1 LRAKNSKAAFLIALA
16 VFFCGAL
23 YAENIKPFVM
33 PSARASGFGGI
44 HAAQGDDFSSL
55 FSNPAS
61 FVSVEKQFSATELSI
76 SLYGPVFELLDL
88 AVNSSGTVN
97 ISPLVGPGGFAAG
110 FDIGGPVALGWVGSG
125 FGFGIFNRTTADAR
139 VTSTRIRPVA
149 AEEVLLLGG
158 YSFRVLDSLDH
169 KLDLGFL
176 GKGYYR
182 AVLNLESSILNVTE
196 MFDDVDSR
204 PFETH
209 FGLGLDLG
217 IKYSFAGKL
226 SLALAGYDV
235 FSPALVTRYAA
246 FSDYGGGGS
255 LGQGYATV
263 TPRLALGAL
272 YRIQNDFLDRYLSDF
287 IIMLDYRDLLDPFIS
302 LIPRNPV
309 LNISLGAEIKLHR
322 VLSIRAGI
330 AEALPSLGFGLDM
343 KILQFDVAMRGKE
356 MGLDPG
362 IQSVYAIDIGLLFR
376 Y

>member
-1 LRAKNSKAAFLIALA
+1 MKCAALVLALF
-16 VFFCGAL
+16 VCGSL
-23 YAENIKPFVM
+23 CAENIKPFVM

-61 FVSVEKQFSATELSI
+61 FVDVEKQFSAAELSI

-110 FDIGGPVALGWVGSG
+110 FDIGGPVALGLVSGGLG
-125 FGFGIFNRTTADAR
+125 FGVFNRTTADAR
-139 VTSTRIRPVA
+139 VTSATIRPVVS
-149 AEEVLLLGG
+149 EEILLLGG
-158 YSFRVLDSLDH
+158 YSFRVLDNPDH

-182 AVLNLESSILNVTE
+182 GMLNLESPILNVTD
-196 MFDDVDSR
+196 MFDDVYSR

-217 IKYSFAGKL
+217 IKYTFAGKL

-246 FSDYGGGGS
+246 FSDYGSGGR
-255 LGQGYATV
+255 QGYATV
-263 TPRLALGAL
+263 TPRLAFGML
-272 YRIQNDFLDRYLSDF
+272 YRIQNDFLDRYVSDF
-287 IIMLDYRDLLDPFIS
+287 IVMLDYRDMLDPLVG
-302 LIPRNPV
+302 LIPRNPI
-309 LNISLGAEIKLHR
+309 LNVSLGAEIKLLE

-330 AEALPSLGFGLDM
+330 ADALPSLGFGLDM
-343 KILQFDVAMRGKE
+343 KILQFDFAVRGKE
-356 MGLDPG
+356 IGLDPG
-362 IQSVYAIDIGLLFR
+362 IQPVYAVDIGFLFR

>member
-1 LRAKNSKAAFLIALA
+1 MRNGKLAFFIPFA
-16 VFFCGAL
+16 VFLCGTL
-23 YAENIKPFVM
+23 YTENIKPFVM

-44 HAAQGDDFSSL
+44 HAALGDDFSSL

-61 FVSVEKQFSATELSI
+61 FVSVEKQFSAAELSI
-76 SLYGPVFELLDL
+76 SLYGPVFEILDL
-88 AVNSSGTVN
+88 AANSSGTVN
-97 ISPLVGPGGFAAG
+97 ISPLVGRGGLAAG
-110 FDIGGPVALGWVGSG
+110 FDIGGPVALGWVGNG
-125 FGFGIFNRTTADAR
+125 LGFGIFNRTTADAK
-139 VTSTRIRPVA
+139 VTSTKIRPVA
-149 AEEVLLLGG
+149 AEEILLLGG
-158 YSFRVLDSLDH
+158 YSFRVLDTLAH

-182 AVLNLESSILNVTE
+182 AMLNLESSILNVTE
-196 MFDDVDSR
+196 MFDDINSR

-255 LGQGYATV
+255 QDQGYATV
-263 TPRLALGAL
+263 TPRLALGAM
-272 YRIQNDFLDRYLSDF
+272 YRIQNDFFDRYLSDF
-287 IIMLDYRDLLDPFIS
+287 IVMLDYRDFLDPFIS
-302 LIPRNPV
+302 VIPRNPV
-309 LNISLGAEIKLHR
+309 LNISLGAEIKLLR

-330 AEALPSLGFGLDM
+330 ADALPSLGFGLDM
-343 KILQFDVAMRGKE
+343 KILQFDFAMRGKE

>member
-1 LRAKNSKAAFLIALA
+1 LLRIKNLKPAFFAVA
-16 VFFCGAL
+16 VFFCGTL
-23 YAENIKPFVM
+23 SAENIKPFVM
-33 PSARASGFGGI
+33 PSARAAGFGGI

-61 FVSVEKQFSATELSI
+61 FVGIEKQFSAAELSF

-88 AVNSSGTVN
+88 AVNSSGTIN

-110 FDIGGPVALGWVGSG
+110 LDMGGPIAFGFVGNG
-125 FGFGIFNRTTADAR
+125 LGFGIFNRTTADAR

-149 AEEVLLLGG
+149 SEEILLLGG
-158 YSFRVLDSLDH
+158 YSFRVLDTVDH

-182 AVLNLESSILNVTE
+182 ATLNLESSILNVTE
-196 MFDDVDSR
+196 MFDSLDSR

-217 IKYSFAGKL
+217 IKYSFAGNL
-226 SLALAGYDV
+226 SLALAGYDI
-235 FSPALVTRYAA
+235 FSPAMVTRYAA

-255 LGQGYATV
+255 QDQGYATV
-263 TPRLALGAL
+263 TPRLAFGAL

-287 IIMLDYRDLLDPFIS
+287 IVMLDYRDLLDPLIS
-302 LIPRNPV
+302 LIPRNPI
-309 LNISLGAEIKLHR
+309 LNISLGTEIKLLK

-343 KILQFDVAMRGKE
+343 KILRFDVAMRGKE
-356 MGLDPG
+356 LGLDPG
-362 IQSVYAIDIGLLFR
+362 LQSVYAIDIGLLFR

>member
-1 LRAKNSKAAFLIALA
+1 MKNGKPAFFVLFA
-16 VFFCGAL
+16 VFLCGTL
-23 YAENIKPFVM
+23 CAENIKPFVM

-44 HAAQGDDFSSL
+44 HAALGDDFSSL

-61 FVSVEKQFSATELSI
+61 FVGVEKQFSAAELSI

-88 AVNSSGTVN
+88 AANSSGTVN

-110 FDIGGPVALGWVGSG
+110 FDIGGPVALGWVGNG
-125 FGFGIFNRTTADAR
+125 LGFGIFNRTTADAK
-139 VTSTRIRPVA
+139 VTSTKIRPVA
-149 AEEVLLLGG
+149 AEEILLLGG
-158 YSFRVLDSLDH
+158 YSFRVLDALNH

-182 AVLNLESSILNVTE
+182 AMLNLESSILNVTE
-196 MFDDVDSR
+196 MFDDIESR

-255 LGQGYATV
+255 QNQGYATV
-263 TPRLALGAL
+263 TPRLALGAM
-272 YRIQNDFLDRYLSDF
+272 YRIQNDFFDRYLSDF
-287 IIMLDYRDLLDPFIS
+287 IVMLDYRDLLDPFIS
-302 LIPRNPV
+302 VIPRNPV
-309 LNISLGAEIKLHR
+309 LNISMGAEIKLLR
-322 VLSIRAGI
+322 VLSLRAGI
-330 AEALPSLGFGLDM
+330 ADALPSLGFGLDM
-343 KILQFDVAMRGKE
+343 KILQFDFAMRGKE

>member
-1 LRAKNSKAAFLIALA
+1 MKTVKPAFFA
-16 VFFCGAL
+16 VTVFLCGTL
-23 YAENIKPFVM
+23 YAENIKPFIM
-33 PSARASGFGGI
+33 PSARAAGFGGI

-61 FVSVEKQFSATELSI
+61 FVGIEKQFSAAELSI

-110 FDIGGPVALGWVGSG
+110 FDIGGPVAFGWVGG
-125 FGFGIFNRTTADAR
+125 GLGVGIFNRTTTDAR
-139 VTSTRIRPVA
+139 VTSARIRPVA
-149 AEEVLLLGG
+149 AEEILLLGG
-158 YSFRVLDSLDH
+158 YSFRVVDELNH

-182 AVLNLESSILNVTE
+182 GMLDLESSILNVTE
-196 MFDDVDSR
+196 MFDDMGSR

-217 IKYSFAGKL
+217 INYSFAGKL
-226 SLALAGYDV
+226 TLALAGYDV
-235 FSPALVTRYAA
+235 FSPALVTRYGA
-246 FSDYGGGGS
+246 FSDYGSGGRRD
-255 LGQGYATV
+255 YATV

-287 IIMLDYRDLLDPFIS
+287 IVMLDYRDVLDPFVS
-302 LIPRNPV
+302 LIPRNPI
-309 LNISLGAEIKLHR
+309 LNISLGAEIKLLEI
-322 VLSIRAGI
+322 LSVRAGI
-330 AEALPSLGFGLDM
+330 AEALPALGFGLDM
-343 KILQFDVAMRGKE
+343 KILQFDFAMRGKE
-356 MGLDPG
+356 IGLDPG
-362 IQSVYAIDIGLLFR
+362 VQSVYAIDIGFLFR

>member
-1 LRAKNSKAAFLIALA
+1 MKSAAFVLAL
-16 VFFCGAL
+16 FFCEVL
-23 YAENIKPFVM
+23 CAENIKPFVM
-33 PSARASGFGGI
+33 PSARAAGFGGI

-61 FVSVEKQFSATELSI
+61 FAGIEKSFSAAELSI

-88 AVNSSGTVN
+88 AANSSGTIN

-110 FDIGGPVALGWVGSG
+110 FDIGGPVALGWVGG
-125 FGFGIFNRTTADAR
+125 GLGFGIFNRTTADAR
-139 VTSTRIRPVA
+139 VTSAKIRPVA
-149 AEEVLLLGG
+149 AEEILLLGG
-158 YSFRVLDSLDH
+158 YSFRVLDNLDH

-182 AVLNLESSILNVTE
+182 AMLNLESSILNVTE
-196 MFDDVDSR
+196 MFDDIDSR

-209 FGLGLDLG
+209 FGFGLDLG
-217 IKYSFAGKL
+217 INYSFAGKL

-246 FSDYGGGGS
+246 FSDYGSGGS
-255 LGQGYATV
+255 QNYATV
-263 TPRLALGAL
+263 TPRLALGVL

-287 IIMLDYRDLLDPFIS
+287 IVMLDYRDLLDPFIS

-309 LNISLGAEIKLHR
+309 LNISLGAEIKLFE

-330 AEALPSLGFGLDM
+330 ADALPSLGFGLDM
-343 KILQFDVAMRGKE
+343 KILQFDFAMRGKE
-356 MGLDPG
+356 LGLDPG
-362 IQSVYAIDIGLLFR
+362 VQSVYAIDIGFLFR

>member
-1 LRAKNSKAAFLIALA
+1 
-16 VFFCGAL
+16 
-23 YAENIKPFVM
+23 M

-61 FVSVEKQFSATELSI
+61 FAGIEKQFSAAELSI

-88 AVNSSGTVN
+88 AANSSGTVN

-110 FDIGGPVALGWVGSG
+110 FDIGGPVALGWVGG
-125 FGFGIFNRTTADAR
+125 GLGFGIFNRTTADAK
-139 VTSTRIRPVA
+139 VTSTKIRPTA
-149 AEEVLLLGG
+149 AEEILLLGG
-158 YSFRVLDSLDH
+158 YSFRVLDNLDH

-182 AVLNLESSILNVTE
+182 AMLNLESSILNVTE
-196 MFDDVDSR
+196 MFDDIDSR

-246 FSDYGGGGS
+246 LSDYGGGGS

-263 TPRLALGAL
+263 TPRLALGVM

-287 IIMLDYRDLLDPFIS
+287 IVMLDYRDLLDPFIS
-302 LIPRNPV
+302 LIPRNPI
-309 LNISLGAEIKLHR
+309 LNISLGAEIKLLS
-322 VLSIRAGI
+322 VLSVRAGI
-330 AEALPSLGFGLDM
+330 ADALPSLGFGLDM
-343 KILQFDVAMRGKE
+343 KILRFDFAMRGKE

>member
-1 LRAKNSKAAFLIALA
+1 
-16 VFFCGAL
+16 
-23 YAENIKPFVM
+23 M
-33 PSARASGFGGI
+33 PSARAAGFGGI

-61 FVSVEKQFSATELSI
+61 FVGVEKQFSAAELSI

-110 FDIGGPVALGWVGSG
+110 FDAGGPIALGWVGGG

-139 VTSTRIRPVA
+139 VTSTRIRPVT
-149 AEEVLLLGG
+149 AEEVFLVGG
-158 YSFRVLDSLDH
+158 YSFRVLDRLNH
-169 KLDLGFL
+169 KLDFGFL

-182 AVLNLESSILNVTE
+182 AMLNLESSILNVTE
-196 MFDDVDSR
+196 MFDDISSR

-209 FGLGLDLG
+209 FGFGLDLG
-217 IKYSFAGKL
+217 INYSFAGKL
-226 SLALAGYDV
+226 SLALVGYDV

-246 FSDYGGGGS
+246 FSDYGSDGQ
-255 LGQGYATV
+255 QGYAMV

-287 IIMLDYRDLLDPFIS
+287 IVMLDYRDFLDPFIS

-309 LNISLGAEIKLHR
+309 LNISMGVEIKLLR
-322 VLSIRAGI
+322 VLSLRAGI
-330 AEALPSLGFGLDM
+330 ADALPALGFGLDM
-343 KILQFDVAMRGKE
+343 KILQFDFAMRGKD

-362 IQSVYAIDIGLLFR
+362 VQSVYAIDIGFLFR

>member
-1 LRAKNSKAAFLIALA
+1 LRTKNNKPAFLIALA
-16 VFFCGAL
+16 VFLCGTL

-61 FVSVEKQFSATELSI
+61 FVSVEKQFSAAELSI

-88 AVNSSGTVN
+88 AVNSSGAVN
-97 ISPLVGPGGFAAG
+97 ISPLVGSGGFAAG
-110 FDIGGPVALGWVGSG
+110 FDIGGPVALGWIGGG

-149 AEEVLLLGG
+149 AEEILFLGG
-158 YSFRVLDSLDH
+158 YSFRVLDNLDH

-182 AVLNLESSILNVTE
+182 AVLNLESSILNITE

-226 SLALAGYDV
+226 SLALTGYDV

-246 FSDYGGGGS
+246 FSDYGGGS
-255 LGQGYATV
+255 LSQSYATV

-272 YRIQNDFLDRYLSDF
+272 YRIQNNFLDRYLSDF

-343 KILQFDVAMRGKE
+343 KIFQFDIAMRGRE